1 MGRGGEGERR
11 VAEGGRESEGGKV
24 GGGGGGGGGGEGGSG
39 TVPRK
44 VFNCLRTQERGTKI
58 LTIPS

>member
-1 MGRGGEGERR
+1 MREGR
-11 VAEGGRESEGGKV
+11 
-24 GGGGGGGGGGEGGSG
+24 GGGGGGGGGSG